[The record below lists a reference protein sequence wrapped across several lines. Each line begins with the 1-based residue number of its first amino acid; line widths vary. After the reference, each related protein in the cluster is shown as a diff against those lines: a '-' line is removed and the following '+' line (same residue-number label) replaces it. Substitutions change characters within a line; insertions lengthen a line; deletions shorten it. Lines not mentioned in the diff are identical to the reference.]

1 MGKNKDGKNPL
12 YKGEAGICKGCNEN
26 QPSIL
31 RHTNKTKNKTCSK
44 FYTDNDY
51 NILRLQSRH
60 DPDKK
65 ERLRILRRK
74 RYLADKG
81 KKPKLHTAKNLKL
94 TIKVLTYSLTK
105 MINQSLSE
113 IQAVQNM

>member
-31 RHTNKTKNKTCSK
+31 RHINKTKNKTCSK

-51 NILRLQSRH
+51 DDTVKGAPFLSIAQTANA
-60 DPDKK
+60 
-65 ERLRILRRK
+65 
-74 RYLADKG
+74 YLNFDNSSLYKCP
-81 KKPKLHTAKNLKL
+81 KP
-94 TIKVLTYSLTK
+94 SLA
-105 MINQSLSE
+105 S
-113 IQAVQNM
+113 V